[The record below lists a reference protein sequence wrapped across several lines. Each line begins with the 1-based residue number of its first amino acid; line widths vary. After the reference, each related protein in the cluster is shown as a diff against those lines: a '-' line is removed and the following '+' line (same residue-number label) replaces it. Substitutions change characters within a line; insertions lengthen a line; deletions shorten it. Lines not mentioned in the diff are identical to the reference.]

1 MAGLNRVCSRAQYIV
16 PTKQNFETLFEFCVG
31 DTLKP
36 LQLES
41 EEMSRIMAL
50 CKRSHSST
58 AGGGVAVADM
68 TGLME
73 EVNVD
78 YLRTMNKIVL
88 EAQTTEASTT
98 NSVQTRSTSPTP
110 IQ

>member
-1 MAGLNRVCSRAQYIV
+1 MIDSE
-16 PTKQNFETLFEFCVG
+16 PS
-31 DTLKP
+31 
-36 LQLES
+36 QLES

-50 CKRSHSST
+50 CKRSSK
-58 AGGGVAVADM
+58 AVDGSADM

-98 NSVQTRSTSPTP
+98 ENS
-110 IQ
+110 